1 LYSKLYFNALLRI
14 ADYSAAVEFL
24 ERNFK
29 DNSIQLIYSES
40 LLALAKKVDDAKL
53 LEKLTKL
60 CEKAFGA
67 NAQNAELLLTLGVL
81 NYQQRN
87 LEQSRTYL
95 ESSLKI
101 KPSLDATIYLSF
113 VAEATH
119 DNALLAECQKKLLYF
134 ERS

>member
-1 LYSKLYFNALLRI
+1 MVEGYSLLKFVRALGIDRGSYSKCI
-14 ADYSAAVEFL
+14 ESFL
-24 ERNFK
+24 ET
-29 DNSIQLIYSES
+29 DPS
-40 LLALAKKVDDAKL
+40 L
-53 LEKLTKL
+53 
-60 CEKAFGA
+60 
-67 NAQNAELLLTLGVL
+67 LGVL

-119 DNALLAECQKKLLYF
+119 DNALFADCQKKLLTNIRNF
-134 ERS
+134 N